1 LRLRRSLPVLLLS
14 ASLLF
19 AACSS
24 DKSTDTTAAAA
35 ADTTAAAAADTTA
48 AASADTTSAAAA
60 DTTAAAAAAADTTAA
75 AAADSTAAAAAATP
89 TGSGPGAGS
98 KKVGFIFVG
107 PKDDF
112 GYNQAAY
119 QGAQALKAKFPD
131 LEVLTAENVPED
143 DNATRV
149 MEKMISD
156 GAKIIF
162 ATSYGHLDPA
172 MKVAAAHPDVA
183 VVQQG
188 NFIKDPIPANIG
200 TYFGTVYEPVY
211 LAGIAAGK
219 ATKSNKLGYVYA
231 FPIPQTIA
239 NINAFELGA
248 QSVNPAVQTLVV
260 NTSNWCDP
268 AKQAEAAKSL
278 FAQGVDVITQH
289 QDCTATITKAA
300 EEAGK
305 MVVGYHADASSLAPK
320 GWITGSEWKWDDLYA
335 DIVQTALDGK
345 FTGSKY
351 NANYRVGFKDGNN
364 PFVQSKYGPMVD
376 DATKTLIA
384 TKLKEISSPTGSP
397 FLGPVTAQD
406 GSEMFPVGVPDYA
419 TVESKNTVFV
429 KGVVGEIPKG

>member
-1 LRLRRSLPVLLLS
+1 MRSRRLLFPVLLAG
-14 ASLLF
+14 ASLF
-19 AACSS
+19 MAACGSDSS
-24 DKSTDTTAAAA
+24 DTTETTAAAVVETSA
-35 ADTTAAAAADTTA
+35 APVEETTPAAPETTAAAGATE
-48 AASADTTSAAAA
+48 
-60 DTTAAAAAAADTTAA
+60 TTAAAAAA
-75 AAADSTAAAAAATP
+75 
-89 TGSGPGAGS
+89 TGSGPGAGAT
-98 KKVGFIFVG
+98 KVGFIFVG
-107 PKDDF
+107 PKDDY
-112 GYNQAAY
+112 GYNQAAFE
-119 QGAQALKAKFPD
+119 GSQALKETFSNI
-131 LEVLTAENVPED
+131 EVLTAENVPED

-156 GAKIIF
+156 GATVIF

-172 MKVAAAHPDVA
+172 VKVAEAHPQVA
-183 VVQQG
+183 VIQQG
-188 NFIKDPIPANIG
+188 NFIQGTVLPNMG

-239 NINAFELGA
+239 NINAFQLGA
-248 QSVNPAVQTLVV
+248 ASVNPAVETLVV

-289 QDCTATITKAA
+289 QDCTATITRAA

-320 GWITGSEWKWDDLYA
+320 GWVAGSEWSWGALYA
-335 DIVQTALDGK
+335 DIVKTAIDGG

-351 NANYRVGFKDGNN
+351 NANFRVGFKDGAN
-364 PFVQSKYGPMVD
+364 PFVQSKFGAAVD
-376 DATKTLIA
+376 ADTQAAIA
-384 TKLKEISSPTGSP
+384 TALTDISSAEGSP
-397 FLGPVTAQD
+397 FKGPVVAQD
-406 GSEMFPVGVPDYA
+406 GSEMFPAGVPDYA

-429 KGVVGEIPKG
+429 KGVIGEIPK

>member
-1 LRLRRSLPVLLLS
+1 MRSRLLLPAIV
-14 ASLLF
+14 ASLSLF
-19 AACSS
+19 AVGCSS
-24 DKSTDTTAAAA
+24 DS
-35 ADTTAAAAADTTA
+35 ADTTAAPVETEAAVAETEAPVAETEAVA
-48 AASADTTSAAAA
+48 AETEAVAAE
-60 DTTAAAAAAADTTAA
+60 TE
-75 AAADSTAAAAAATP
+75 AAAAATG
-89 TGSGPGAGS
+89 TGPGAGS

-107 PKDDF
+107 PKDDY

-119 QGAQALKAKFPD
+119 EGSQAVAAKFPD

-172 MKVAAAHPDVA
+172 LKVAAAHPDV
-183 VVQQG
+183 VVIQQG
-188 NFIKDPIPANIG
+188 NFINDAVPANSG

-219 ATKSNKLGYVYA
+219 ATKTDKLGYVYA

-239 NINAFELGA
+239 NINAFQLGA
-248 QSVNPAVQTLVV
+248 LSVNPKVETLVV

-278 FAQGVDVITQH
+278 FAQDVDVITQH

-305 MVVGYHADASSLAPK
+305 MVVGYHADASTLAAK
-320 GWITGSEWKWDDLYA
+320 GWVTGSEWSWGDLYS
-335 DIVQTALDGK
+335 DIVQTSLDGK

-351 NANYRVGFKDGNN
+351 NANYRVGFKDGGN
-364 PFVQSKYGPMVD
+364 PFVQSKFGSMVD
-376 DATKTLIA
+376 DATKALIDEA
-384 TKLKEISSPTGSP
+384 KTKISGADGSP
-397 FLGPVTAQD
+397 FTGPVLAQD
-406 GSEMFPVGVPDYA
+406 GSEMFPAGVPDYA

-429 KGVVGEIPKG
+429 KGVVGDIPKG

>member
-1 LRLRRSLPVLLLS
+1 MRSRFALPALALS
-14 ASLLF
+14 VSLF
-19 AACSS
+19 MAACGSDSS
-24 DKSTDTTAAAA
+24 DSSDTTVAETTAETVAPDTTPA
-35 ADTTAAAAADTTA
+35 TEAPATEAPADTTPVTE
-48 AASADTTSAAAA
+48 
-60 DTTAAAAAAADTTAA
+60 
-75 AAADSTAAAAAATP
+75 AAAT
-89 TGSGPGAGS
+89 GDGPGKGAT
-98 KKVGFIFVG
+98 KVGFIFVG
-107 PKDDF
+107 PKDDY

-119 QGAQALKAKFPD
+119 QGSQALKEKFPD
-131 LEVLTAENVPED
+131 IEVLTAENVPED

-156 GAKIIF
+156 GATIIF

-172 MKVAAAHPDVA
+172 TKVAEAHPEVA

-188 NFIKDPIPANIG
+188 NFIQGAILPNMG

-219 ATKSNKLGYVYA
+219 ATKTNKLGYVYA

-239 NINAFELGA
+239 NINAFQLGA
-248 QSVNPAVQTLVV
+248 QSVNPAAETLVV

-305 MVVGYHADASSLAPK
+305 MVVGYHADASELAPK
-320 GWITGSEWKWDDLYA
+320 GWVAGSEWAWADLYA
-335 DIVQTALDGK
+335 DIVSVARSGA

-351 NANYRVGFKDGNN
+351 NANFRVGFKDGAN
-364 PFVQSKYGPMVD
+364 PFVQSKFGSMVD
-376 DATKTLIA
+376 DATKALIEEKK
-384 TKLKEISSPTGSP
+384 TEISGADGSP
-397 FLGPVTAQD
+397 FKGPVMAQD
-406 GSEMFPVGVPDYA
+406 GSEMFPAGVPDYA